1 MDELPPQKKAG
12 DYKIMKTPVNYH
24 LENVY
29 NSARSPSTV
38 HCQNTALVRYY
49 AKYLL
54 EKVISVFEFSGIP
67 EDWPLNYFQYTLF
80 GYGHIAIL
88 DNEKYGLICQDCH
101 PYGFDLYYQ
110 PSHVTI
116 ANPLIVDKN
125 IYKIGEECEL
135 IKLQPNYTGVMDIVT
150 TYADLMALCL
160 ETAGINLL
168 NSKLSFVF
176 FAENRT
182 MAEGFKKTYD
192 KYASG
197 EPMMVIDKNM
207 RAADGSPTWEA
218 FTQNVGQNYIV
229 GNVLDDMKKIVDQFN
244 TDIGI
249 PNANT
254 YKRERMI
261 TDEVNANNIDTQS
274 KIALWLETMRRDIAK
289 VNSRYGLN
297 IAVRYRFDKEA
308 EEVMEVDENAA

>member
-1 MDELPPQKKAG
+1 
-12 DYKIMKTPVNYH
+12 MKTPVNYH
-24 LENVY
+24 LENLY
-29 NSARSPSTV
+29 NSARSPSSV

-67 EDWPLNYFQYTLF
+67 ETWPLNYFQYTLF

-207 RAADGSPTWEA
+207 RAADGSPTWES

-229 GNVLDDMKKIVDQFN
+229 GNILDDMKKIVDQFN

-274 KIALWLETMRRDIAK
+274 KIALWLETMRRDIDK

>member
-1 MDELPPQKKAG
+1 
-12 DYKIMKTPVNYH
+12 MKTPVNYQ
-24 LENVY
+24 LENLY

-67 EDWPLNYFQYTLF
+67 EEWPLNYFQYTLF

-88 DNEKYGLICQDCH
+88 ENDKYGLICQDCH

-125 IYKIGEECEL
+125 VYKIGEECEL

-207 RAADGSPTWEA
+207 RAADGSPTWES

-229 GNVLDDMKKIVDQFN
+229 GNILDDMKKIVDQFN

>member
-1 MDELPPQKKAG
+1 
-12 DYKIMKTPVNYH
+12 MKTPVNYH
-24 LENVY
+24 LENLY
-29 NSARSPSTV
+29 NSARSPSSV

-67 EDWPLNYFQYTLF
+67 EGWPMNYFQYSLF
-80 GYGHIAIL
+80 GYGHIAVL
-88 DNEKYGLICQDCH
+88 EDPAYGLICQDCH

-116 ANPLIVDKN
+116 ANPLMPGRN
-125 IYKIGEECEL
+125 IFKIGEECEL

-176 FAENRT
+176 FAENKT

-207 RAADGSPTWEA
+207 RSADGSPTWEA

-289 VNSRYGLN
+289 VNSRYGLD

>member
-1 MDELPPQKKAG
+1 MKA
-12 DYKIMKTPVNYH
+12 PVNYQ
-24 LENVY
+24 LENLY

-88 DNEKYGLICQDCH
+88 ENDKYGLICQDCH

-207 RAADGSPTWEA
+207 RAADGSPTWES

-229 GNVLDDMKKIVDQFN
+229 GNILDDMKKIVDQFN

-297 IAVRYRFDKEA
+297 IGVRYRFDKEA

>member
-1 MDELPPQKKAG
+1 
-12 DYKIMKTPVNYH
+12 MKTPVNYH
-24 LENVY
+24 LENLY
-29 NSARSPSTV
+29 NSTRSPSSV

-67 EDWPLNYFQYTLF
+67 ETWPLNYFQYTLF
-80 GYGHIAIL
+80 GYGHIAIM

-207 RAADGSPTWEA
+207 RAADGSPTWES

-229 GNVLDDMKKIVDQFN
+229 GNILDDMKKIVDQFN

-308 EEVMEVDENAA
+308 EEVMEVEEDAA

>member
-1 MDELPPQKKAG
+1 MKA
-12 DYKIMKTPVNYH
+12 PVNYQ
-24 LENVY
+24 LENLY

-88 DNEKYGLICQDCH
+88 ENDKYGLICQDCH

-207 RAADGSPTWEA
+207 RAADGSPTWES

-229 GNVLDDMKKIVDQFN
+229 GNILDDMKKIVDQFN

>member
-1 MDELPPQKKAG
+1 
-12 DYKIMKTPVNYH
+12 MKTPVNYQ
-24 LENVY
+24 LENLY
-29 NSARSPSTV
+29 NSARSPSSV

-88 DNEKYGLICQDCH
+88 YNDKYGLICQDCH

-207 RAADGSPTWEA
+207 RAADGSPTWES

-229 GNVLDDMKKIVDQFN
+229 GNILDDMKKIVDQFN

>member
-1 MDELPPQKKAG
+1 MKA
-12 DYKIMKTPVNYH
+12 PVNYH
-24 LENVY
+24 IENVY

-88 DNEKYGLICQDCH
+88 ENDKYGLICQDCH

-125 IYKIGEECEL
+125 VYKIGEECEL

-207 RAADGSPTWEA
+207 RAADGSPTWES

-229 GNVLDDMKKIVDQFN
+229 GNILDDMKKIVDQFN

-297 IAVRYRFDKEA
+297 IGVRYRFDKEA

>member
-1 MDELPPQKKAG
+1 MNSAPYSYEF
-12 DYKIMKTPVNYH
+12 INM
-24 LENVY
+24 Y

-54 EKVISVFEFSGIP
+54 EKVISVYEFDGLP
-67 EDWPLNYFQYTLF
+67 EGWPLNYFQYTLF
-80 GYGHIAIL
+80 GYGHVAVL
-88 DNEKYGLICQDCH
+88 DHPAFGLICQDCH

-116 ANPLIVDKN
+116 ANPLIKDKN
-125 IYKIGEECEL
+125 IYKIGTECEL

-160 ETAGINLL
+160 ETSGINLL

-176 FAENRT
+176 FAENQT
-182 MAEGFKKTYD
+182 MASSFKKTYD
-192 KYASG
+192 EYASG
-197 EPMMVIDKNM
+197 TPMMVIDKNM
-207 RAADGSPTWEA
+207 KAPDGTPTWEA

-229 GNVLDDMKKIVDQFN
+229 GNVLDDMKKLIDQFN
-244 TDIGI
+244 TDVGI

-261 TDEVNANNIDTQS
+261 SDEVNANNVDVQS
-274 KIALWLETMRRDIAK
+274 KIMLWLETMRRDIEK
-289 VNSRYGLN
+289 VNQHYGTN
-297 IAVRYRFDKEA
+297 ISVKYRFADDPQK
-308 EEVMEVDENAA
+308 VVLENAVES

>member
-1 MDELPPQKKAG
+1 
-12 DYKIMKTPVNYH
+12 MKTPVNYQ
-24 LENVY
+24 LENLY

-67 EDWPLNYFQYTLF
+67 EEWPLNYFQYTLF

-88 DNEKYGLICQDCH
+88 ENDKYGLICQDCH

-125 IYKIGEECEL
+125 VYKIGEECEL

-207 RAADGSPTWEA
+207 RAADGSPTWES

-229 GNVLDDMKKIVDQFN
+229 GNILDDMKKIVDQFN

-308 EEVMEVDENAA
+308 EEVMEVEENAA

>member
-1 MDELPPQKKAG
+1 
-12 DYKIMKTPVNYH
+12 MKTPVNYQ
-24 LENVY
+24 LENLY

-88 DNEKYGLICQDCH
+88 ENDKYGLICQDCH

-207 RAADGSPTWEA
+207 RAADGSPTWES

-229 GNVLDDMKKIVDQFN
+229 GNILDDMKKIVDQFN

>member
-1 MDELPPQKKAG
+1 
-12 DYKIMKTPVNYH
+12 MKTPVNYQ
-24 LENVY
+24 LENLY

-88 DNEKYGLICQDCH
+88 ENDKYGLICQDCH

-125 IYKIGEECEL
+125 VYKIGEECEL

-207 RAADGSPTWEA
+207 RAADGSPTWES

-229 GNVLDDMKKIVDQFN
+229 GNILDDMKKIVDQFN

-297 IAVRYRFDKEA
+297 IGVRYRFDKEA

>member
-1 MDELPPQKKAG
+1 
-12 DYKIMKTPVNYH
+12 MKTPVNYQ
-24 LENVY
+24 LENLY
-29 NSARSPSTV
+29 NSARSPSSV

-67 EDWPLNYFQYTLF
+67 EEWPLNYFQYTLF

-207 RAADGSPTWEA
+207 RAADGSPTWES

-229 GNVLDDMKKIVDQFN
+229 GNILDDMKKIVDQFN

>member
-1 MDELPPQKKAG
+1 MKA
-12 DYKIMKTPVNYH
+12 PVNYQ
-24 LENVY
+24 LENLY

-38 HCQNTALVRYY
+38 HCQNTALVRHY

-88 DNEKYGLICQDCH
+88 ENDKYGLICQDCH

-207 RAADGSPTWEA
+207 RAADGSPTWES

-229 GNVLDDMKKIVDQFN
+229 GNILDDMKKIVDQFN

>member
-1 MDELPPQKKAG
+1 MNSAPYSYEF
-12 DYKIMKTPVNYH
+12 INM
-24 LENVY
+24 Y

-54 EKVISVFEFSGIP
+54 EKVISVYEFDGLP
-67 EDWPLNYFQYTLF
+67 EGWPLNYFQYTLF
-80 GYGHIAIL
+80 GYGHVAVL
-88 DNEKYGLICQDCH
+88 DHPAFGLICQDCH

-116 ANPLIVDKN
+116 ANPLIKDKN
-125 IYKIGEECEL
+125 IYKIGTECEL

-160 ETAGINLL
+160 ETSGINLL

-176 FAENRT
+176 FAENQT
-182 MAEGFKKTYD
+182 MASSFKKTYD
-192 KYASG
+192 EYASG
-197 EPMMVIDKNM
+197 SPMMVIDKNIK
-207 RAADGSPTWEA
+207 APDGSPTWEA

-229 GNVLDDMKKIVDQFN
+229 GNVLDDMKKLIDQFN
-244 TDIGI
+244 TDVGI

-261 TDEVNANNIDTQS
+261 SDEVNANNVDVQS
-274 KIALWLETMRRDIAK
+274 KIMLWLETMRRDIEK
-289 VNSRYGLN
+289 VNQHYGTNISVKYRYADDPQKVVL
-297 IAVRYRFDKEA
+297 
-308 EEVMEVDENAA
+308 ENAVES

>member
-1 MDELPPQKKAG
+1 
-12 DYKIMKTPVNYH
+12 MKTPVNYQ
-24 LENVY
+24 LENLY
-29 NSARSPSTV
+29 NSARSPSSV

-67 EDWPLNYFQYTLF
+67 ETWPLNYFQYTLF

-207 RAADGSPTWEA
+207 RAADGSPTWES

-229 GNVLDDMKKIVDQFN
+229 GNILDDMKKIIDQFN

-289 VNSRYGLN
+289 VNSRYGLD

>member
-1 MDELPPQKKAG
+1 MN
-12 DYKIMKTPVNYH
+12 TPVNYQ
-24 LENVY
+24 LENLY
-29 NSARSPSTV
+29 NSARSPSSV

-67 EDWPLNYFQYTLF
+67 EEWPLNYFQYTLF

-88 DNEKYGLICQDCH
+88 ENEKYGLICQDCH

-207 RAADGSPTWEA
+207 RAADGSPTWES

-229 GNVLDDMKKIVDQFN
+229 GNILDDMKKIVDQFN
-244 TDIGI
+244 TDIGV

-308 EEVMEVDENAA
+308 KEVMEVEEDAA

>member
-1 MDELPPQKKAG
+1 MKA
-12 DYKIMKTPVNYH
+12 PVNYQ
-24 LENVY
+24 LENLY

-88 DNEKYGLICQDCH
+88 ENDKYGLICQDCH

-116 ANPLIVDKN
+116 ANHLIVDKN

-207 RAADGSPTWEA
+207 RAADGSPTWES

-229 GNVLDDMKKIVDQFN
+229 GNILDDMKKIVDQFN

-297 IAVRYRFDKEA
+297 IGVRYRFDKEA

>member
-1 MDELPPQKKAG
+1 
-12 DYKIMKTPVNYH
+12 MKTPVNYQ
-24 LENVY
+24 LENLY
-29 NSARSPSTV
+29 NSARSPSSV

-67 EDWPLNYFQYTLF
+67 ETWPLNYFQYTLF

-207 RAADGSPTWEA
+207 RAADGSPTWES

-229 GNVLDDMKKIVDQFN
+229 GNILDDMKKIVDQFN

>member
-1 MDELPPQKKAG
+1 
-12 DYKIMKTPVNYH
+12 MKTPVNYH
-24 LENVY
+24 LENLY
-29 NSARSPSTV
+29 NSTRSPSSV

-67 EDWPLNYFQYTLF
+67 ETWPLNYFQYTLF

-207 RAADGSPTWEA
+207 RAADGSPTWES

-229 GNVLDDMKKIVDQFN
+229 GNILDDMKKIIDQFN